1 MRRDVGNVTG
11 SKGRCR
17 LHQWSHL
24 VATSGHTTAPV
35 GQLVAPIRYVP
46 PSTLM
51 VVIDDRSTGDDSGEA
66 TTTVSRSDAD
76 DKNKIAE
83 SGEVVRFRL

>member
-1 MRRDVGNVTG
+1 
-11 SKGRCR
+11 
-17 LHQWSHL
+17 
-24 VATSGHTTAPV
+24 
-35 GQLVAPIRYVP
+35 
-46 PSTLM
+46 M